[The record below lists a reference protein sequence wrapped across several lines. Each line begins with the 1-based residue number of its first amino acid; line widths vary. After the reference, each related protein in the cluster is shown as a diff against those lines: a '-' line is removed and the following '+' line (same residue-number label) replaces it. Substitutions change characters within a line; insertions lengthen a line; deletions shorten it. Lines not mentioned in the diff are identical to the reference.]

1 MCTRALWPDAG
12 GTVLVARSMDW
23 PEDTGTNLWAFPRG
37 MQRDDGLGGRLTWRS
52 DYGSVV
58 ASGKDLMTVDG
69 FNEAGL
75 GAHQLF
81 LSESEYGGPLDGD
94 RPALSLAVWM
104 QYVLDHFATVADAV
118 HWMEHSQPAIAP
130 QDDPTTGHAV
140 PLHLALED
148 RSGDSA
154 IIEYLDGTPTIHH
167 GREHTVMT
175 NSPPFDEQLEL
186 LARFEGLGGSAP
198 LPGSTDADHRFARAA
213 YYLARLPQPTS
224 HSEAVASLL
233 SVLRNVSQ
241 PFRLPDPELPFA
253 SQTQWRA
260 LADLTNGVYVFE
272 SAHRPNIVWMHLSG
286 LDMSDGASPCKL
298 DLVSD
303 SGLDGGLVGDVTQL
317 FVEAPPMQFMPVQ

>member
-1 MCTRALWPDAG
+1 
-12 GTVLVARSMDW
+12 
-23 PEDTGTNLWAFPRG
+23 
-37 MQRDDGLGGRLTWRS
+37 
-52 DYGSVV
+52 
-58 ASGKDLMTVDG
+58 
-69 FNEAGL
+69 
-75 GAHQLF
+75 
-81 LSESEYGGPLDGD
+81 
-94 RPALSLAVWM
+94 
-104 QYVLDHFATVADAV
+104 
-118 HWMEHSQPAIAP
+118 
-130 QDDPTTGHAV
+130 
-140 PLHLALED
+140 
-148 RSGDSA
+148 
-154 IIEYLDGTPTIHH
+154 
-167 GREHTVMT
+167 MT